1 MTDEDPIY
9 VTPHGGIMQ
18 HIPPT
23 WANLGRGRNADL
35 LLKVRELRQE
45 QATPPPPMNRA
56 QRRARARRS
65 RE

>member
-1 MTDEDPIY
+1 MTDEDLIY
-9 VTPHGGIMQ
+9 LTPHGGIMQ

-23 WANLGRGRNADL
+23 WRDPNTKLLSDVQEIQSRRGPFDAPSL
-35 LLKVRELRQE
+35 
-45 QATPPPPMNRA
+45 NRA